1 MKSCCFYNSR
11 AILYRRVNLFKQLG
25 SSRTIKVGRQ
35 LSILVNIEN
44 VKRTVLYF
52 TTFKVS
58 AFIKTVF
65 DYLGLSISSDD
76 YYVHN
81 GDFVPFANSDIIP
94 FNGFDERVLY
104 ITKKNSVRVSTVQDG
119 DKYSLSILSRKN
131 HSLTPIHCNAGITIE
146 KVVMTY
152 CTVNL

>member
-1 MKSCCFYNSR
+1 MG
-11 AILYRRVNLFKQLG
+11 IV
-25 SSRTIKVGRQ
+25 
-35 LSILVNIEN
+35 VNIEN